1 VPSLRKRAPRRSSA
15 ADPTDAAAAELAAV
29 GLLARRDFACGE
41 LGAKLR
47 ERGFD
52 AAVIEPLIE
61 ALRARRLL
69 DDGRYAANFVRYHS
83 ARGQGPVRIR
93 RDLDAVGVDAELI
106 DSALEVVPDWAALA
120 REVRRRRFGA
130 NAPQLWREKGRQA
143 RFLQY
148 RGFSNDHIR
157 TALGPDFELET

>member
-1 VPSLRKRAPRRSSA
+1 VPSLRKRAPRRAPA
-15 ADPTDAAAAELAAV
+15 ADPKDASAAELAAV
-29 GLLARRDFACGE
+29 ALLARRDYASAE
-41 LGAKLR
+41 LGSKLC

-52 AAVIEPLIE
+52 SQVVEELLTR
-61 ALRARRLL
+61 LRARRLL
-69 DDGRYAANFVRYHS
+69 NDERYAGHFVQYHS

-93 RDLDAVGVDAELI
+93 RDLQALGVDAALI
-106 DSALEVVPDWAALA
+106 DAALGAVSDWAALA

-130 NAPQLWREKGRQA
+130 KPPELWREKGRQA

-157 TALGPDFELET
+157 TALGPDFEMDT